1 LQLAFS
7 SPLAS
12 SEHGMRSSDLRQ
24 TPAPDAQ
31 MPIPTSVVFRQ
42 LLEEVP
48 SNHFTLDWLL
58 GRLGK
63 RSFGIIMLLLAV
75 VAIAPG
81 VSIFAGLLLFIP
93 AIQMI
98 LGHAAPVFPQ
108 SIAARPLPT
117 SRLTALVERAVPA
130 LQTLEKVVY
139 PRWPIPHQA
148 TKRVVGI
155 VVVLLDITLTFTPL
169 PLSNII
175 PALLIGLISLA
186 YLQEDGLVLS
196 VALALAAMLL
206 TADLLAVR
214 ETIRGAEWILGAW

>member
-1 LQLAFS
+1 
-7 SPLAS
+7 
-12 SEHGMRSSDLRQ
+12 MRSSNLKQ
-24 TPAPDAQ
+24 TPAPPART
-31 MPIPTSVVFRQ
+31 PIPTSVVFRR

-48 SNHFTLDWLL
+48 PEHFTLDWLL

-81 VSIFAGLLLFIP
+81 VSIVAGLLLFIP
-93 AIQMI
+93 AFQMI

-117 SRLTALVERAVPA
+117 PQLTALVQRAVPA
-130 LQTLEKVVY
+130 LQTLERVVY

-148 TKRVVGI
+148 TKRLVGI
-155 VVVLLDITLTFTPL
+155 VVLLLDVTITFTPL

-175 PALLIGLISLA
+175 PALLVGLISLA

-196 VALALAAMLL
+196 VALTLAAVLL
-206 TADLLAVR
+206 TADLLAIR
-214 ETIRGAEWILGAW
+214 ETVRGAEWFLGAIR

>member
-1 LQLAFS
+1 
-7 SPLAS
+7 
-12 SEHGMRSSDLRQ
+12 M
-24 TPAPDAQ
+24 
-31 MPIPTSVVFRQ
+31 VFRQ
-42 LLEEVP
+42 LLAEAP
-48 SNHFTLDWLL
+48 PDHFTLDWLL

-81 VSIFAGLLLFIP
+81 VSIIAGLLLFIP
-93 AIQMI
+93 AFQMI
-98 LGHAAPVFPQ
+98 LGHDAPAFPR

-117 SRLTALVERAVPA
+117 RQLTAVVQRAVPA

-148 TKRVVGI
+148 TKRLVGI

-169 PLSNII
+169 PLSNIV

-196 VALALAAMLL
+196 VALMLAAMLL
-206 TADLLAVR
+206 TAELLAVR
-214 ETIRGAEWILGAW
+214 ETIRGAAWILGAW

>member
-1 LQLAFS
+1 
-7 SPLAS
+7 
-12 SEHGMRSSDLRQ
+12 MRSSDLRQ

-31 MPIPTSVVFRQ
+31 TPTPTSVVFRQ
-42 LLEEVP
+42 LLEDAP
-48 SNHFTLDWLL
+48 PDQFTLNWLL

-81 VSIFAGLLLFIP
+81 VSIIAGLLLFIP
-93 AIQMI
+93 AFQMI

-117 SRLTALVERAVPA
+117 RQLTAVVQRAVPA
-130 LQTLEKVVY
+130 LRTLEKVVY

-148 TKRVVGI
+148 TKRLVGI

-169 PLSNII
+169 PLSNIV

-196 VALALAAMLL
+196 VALMLSAMLL

-214 ETIRGAEWILGAW
+214 ETIRGAEWILGVDS

>member
-1 LQLAFS
+1 
-7 SPLAS
+7 
-12 SEHGMRSSDLRQ
+12 
-24 TPAPDAQ
+24 
-31 MPIPTSVVFRQ
+31 VFRQ

-48 SNHFTLDWLL
+48 PDHFTLDWLL

-81 VSIFAGLLLFIP
+81 VSIVAGLLLFIP
-93 AIQMI
+93 AFQMI
-98 LGHAAPVFPQ
+98 LGQAAPAFPH

-117 SRLTALVERAVPA
+117 RQLTALVQRAVPA

-148 TKRVVGI
+148 TKRFVGI
-155 VVVLLDITLTFTPL
+155 VVVLLDITVTFTPL
-169 PLSNII
+169 PLSGII

-196 VALALAAMLL
+196 VALMLAAVLL

-214 ETIRGAEWILGAW
+214 ETIRGAEWLLGRW

>member
-1 LQLAFS
+1 
-7 SPLAS
+7 
-12 SEHGMRSSDLRQ
+12 MRSSDLRQ

-31 MPIPTSVVFRQ
+31 TPIATSEVFRR
-42 LLEEVP
+42 LLAEAP
-48 SNHFTLDWLL
+48 PDHFTLDWLL

-63 RSFGIIMLLLAV
+63 RSFGIIMLLLAI
-75 VAIAPG
+75 VALAPG
-81 VSIFAGLLLFIP
+81 VSIIAGLLLFIP
-93 AIQMI
+93 AFQMI
-98 LGHAAPVFPQ
+98 LGHAAPAFPQ
-108 SIAARPLPT
+108 SLAARPLPT
-117 SRLTALVERAVPA
+117 RQLTAVVQRAVPA
-130 LQTLEKVVY
+130 LRTLEKVVH

-148 TKRVVGI
+148 TKRLVGI

-196 VALALAAMLL
+196 IALALGALLL

-214 ETIRGAEWILGAW
+214 ETIRGAEWIFGAW

>member
-1 LQLAFS
+1 MLAMPLAKGGGANSLLLEFGASALLSRRRIHLQGDVAEDAGERFRRRCGGGLQLAFS

-12 SEHGMRSSDLRQ
+12 SEHSMRSSDLRQ
-24 TPAPDAQ
+24 TRAPDAQ

-93 AIQMI
+93 AI
-98 LGHAAPVFPQ
+98 
-108 SIAARPLPT
+108 S
-117 SRLTALVERAVPA
+117 E
-130 LQTLEKVVY
+130 
-139 PRWPIPHQA
+139 
-148 TKRVVGI
+148 
-155 VVVLLDITLTFTPL
+155 
-169 PLSNII
+169 
-175 PALLIGLISLA
+175 
-186 YLQEDGLVLS
+186 
-196 VALALAAMLL
+196 
-206 TADLLAVR
+206 
-214 ETIRGAEWILGAW
+214 

>member
-1 LQLAFS
+1 
-7 SPLAS
+7 
-12 SEHGMRSSDLRQ
+12 MRSSNLKQ
-24 TPAPDAQ
+24 PPAPDART
-31 MPIPTSVVFRQ
+31 PIPTSVVFRQ

-48 SNHFTLDWLL
+48 PEHFTLDWLL

-81 VSIFAGLLLFIP
+81 VSIVAGLLLFIP
-93 AIQMI
+93 AFQMT

-108 SIAARPLPT
+108 SIAVRPLPT
-117 SRLTALVERAVPA
+117 SQLTALVQRAVPA
-130 LQTLEKVVY
+130 LQTLENVVY

-148 TKRVVGI
+148 TKRLVGI
-155 VVVLLDITLTFTPL
+155 VVLLLDVTVTFTPL

-196 VALALAAMLL
+196 VALTLAAVLL
-206 TADLLAVR
+206 TADLQAIR
-214 ETIRGAEWILGAW
+214 ETVRGAEWFLGADR